1 MNEVLFSADSR
12 IDASNNGLSMS
23 EYVAIGISSVLLGFI
38 YVSSVLL
45 YLHIRKRR
53 REKKKQQG
61 NYDDKSLTTM
71 EEGVVKNNPLL
82 GFGRHFS
89 TADFNESGSSD
100 TEMPADVKHHE
111 DKHVRYELK
120 IHIDLCYTNFF
131 FFF

>member
-12 IDASNNGLSMS
+12 VDASNNGLSMS

-53 REKKKQQG
+53 REKKKEQG

-89 TADFNESGSSD
+89 AADFNESGSSD
-100 TEMPADVKHHE
+100 TEMPTDVKHHE
-111 DKHVRYELK
+111 DKHVRYLTK
-120 IHIDLCYTNFF
+120 PSY
-131 FFF
+131 